1 MLLTTSSTWVAELT
15 PADGINYMTNQM
27 FSLNSGARSNVPRIA
42 IVVTDGRS
50 SNPTATAMAADK
62 ARQANIAL
70 MAVGVGNGV
79 DINELNSIADHNTQ
93 TFTVTDFDQ
102 LQSLTASI
110 IQKACQ
116 VRSTVPSLTTSVPVI
131 LEDNL
136 FSKSDGYDTSTNF
149 EFLSNKDIQ
158 YLNMAGNS

>member
-1 MLLTTSSTWVAELT
+1 MNVGTDSVHVGVMQFSNYPRIEFPLDMYTTPKDVMNAVDNINYMGGGTNT
-15 PADGINYMTNQM
+15 ADGINYMTNQM

-79 DINELNSIADHNTQ
+79 DMNELNSIADHNTQ
-93 TFTVTDFDQ
+93 TFTVSNFDQ

-116 VRSTVPSLTTSVPVI
+116 GS
-131 LEDNL
+131 
-136 FSKSDGYDTSTNF
+136 
-149 EFLSNKDIQ
+149 
-158 YLNMAGNS
+158 